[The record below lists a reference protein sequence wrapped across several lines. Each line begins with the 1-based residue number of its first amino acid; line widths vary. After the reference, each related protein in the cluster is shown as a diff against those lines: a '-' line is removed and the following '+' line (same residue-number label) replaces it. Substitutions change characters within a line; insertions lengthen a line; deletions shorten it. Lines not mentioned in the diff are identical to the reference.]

1 MDVKEVI
8 QLFSNKDAVYITIK
22 NTSHGDDDF
31 RETLLVDFGTE
42 KIVIKLAANV
52 LQMKNIFYS
61 GNRLLLNTANLATTA
76 LFLSGLLME
85 HIQQFHIKAKIV

>member
-42 KIVIKLAANV
+42 KL
-52 LQMKNIFYS
+52 
-61 GNRLLLNTANLATTA
+61 
-76 LFLSGLLME
+76 
-85 HIQQFHIKAKIV
+85 